1 MLWVGMLAV
10 LRDSSG
16 GFRAGLGLGLTAI
29 EALSICPRLRA
40 AIRACMDCCW
50 GSASL
55 IVKSYHCKSGAERSL
70 VSSAGKKYCN
80 KVN

>member
-40 AIRACMDCCW
+40 AMRACIDCCW

-55 IVKSYHCKSGAERSL
+55 IVKAYYCESGVKSSS
-70 VSSAGKKYCN
+70 VNSAGRKY
-80 KVN
+80 